1 MNFLT
6 SCSKCIR
13 LTSISVRQVSLKGF
27 RLVSPEEN
35 SPHNPNSN
43 PNRKWGL
50 GGGGAIF
57 LGGNCPDTSLK
68 TVLTF
73 WNVVLVSA
81 MLALNVF

>member
-1 MNFLT
+1 MHQIDVNKRSSGVF
-6 SCSKCIR
+6 
-13 LTSISVRQVSLKGF
+13 KGF
-27 RLVSPEEN
+27 RLISPEEN

-50 GGGGAIF
+50 GGGAIF